1 MYGGSVLAPH
11 PLLEESENFKRI
23 LAEGKFR
30 LGYFTTYQG
39 HRRRPRMMAALN
51 KTSQTRT
58 MMITTQSRAR
68 G

>member
-39 HRRRPRMMAALN
+39 HRRRPRG
-51 KTSQTRT
+51 S
-58 MMITTQSRAR
+58 
-68 G
+68 